1 MSSTWGRN
9 IKITIFGESHG
20 TCVGGVVDGL
30 PPGMVIPVELIEF
43 ELRRRKPGGN
53 LATARK
59 EDDSYEIISGIY
71 QGMTTGAPLAVVFRN
86 KDIRSGDYEE
96 MRSKPRPS
104 HADYVSMV
112 KYNGFGDHRGG
123 GRFSGR
129 LTAFLVFAGAL
140 AKSILSER
148 GGIEVG
154 SHLLKV
160 GQVED
165 QPFETEISPQELKL
179 LGGMEMPFLKDGINE
194 KALSYLEKIKKSGDS
209 VGAIVE
215 TAAIGVP
222 AGIGE
227 PFFDSFESVLSG
239 LLYSI
244 PGVKGVD
251 FGKGFG
257 FAEMKGS
264 EANDSFFMKGK
275 SVATITN
282 NSGGINGGIT
292 NGMPI
297 VFKTA
302 FRPTPSIGKEQETID
317 MDEMESA
324 KLSVSGRHDP
334 CIAVRAL
341 PVVEAALAL
350 ALLDLQMEGEALNG

>member
-1 MSSTWGRN
+1 MSATWGRN
-9 IKITIFGESHG
+9 LKLTIFGESHG

-30 PPGMVIPVELIEF
+30 PPGMVFPVDLIEF

-59 EDDSYEIISGIY
+59 EDDSYEIISGLY
-71 QGMTTGAPLAVVFRN
+71 EGRTTGAPLAVVFRN
-86 KDIRSGDYEE
+86 NDTRSADYEE
-96 MRSKPRPS
+96 LRKKPRPS

-112 KYNGFGDHRGG
+112 KYKGFGDHRGG

-140 AKSILSER
+140 AKSVLSESQ
-148 GGIEVG
+148 GIEIG

-165 QPFETEISPQELKL
+165 KTFETEIPSGELKRL
-179 LGGMEMPFLKDGINE
+179 CGMDMPFLKDGLNE
-194 KALSYLEKIKKSGDS
+194 NASSYLEKMKKLGDS
-209 VGAIVE
+209 VGALVE

-222 AGIGE
+222 VGIGE
-227 PFFDSFESVLSG
+227 PFFDSVESVLSS

-251 FGKGFG
+251 FGKGFE
-257 FAEMKGS
+257 FAGMRGS
-264 EANDSFFMKGK
+264 DANDALFIKGK
-275 SVATITN
+275 AVGTRTN

-302 FRPTPSIGKEQETID
+302 FRPTPSIGKEQETVD
-317 MDEMESA
+317 MDSKESA
-324 KLSVSGRHDP
+324 RLVVTGRHDP
-334 CIAVRAL
+334 CIALRAL

-350 ALLDLQMEGEALNG
+350 TLLDLQMEGEVFNG

>member
-1 MSSTWGRN
+1 MSATWGRN
-9 IKITIFGESHG
+9 LRLTIFGESHG
-20 TCVGGVVDGL
+20 KCVGGVVDGL
-30 PPGMVIPVELIEF
+30 PPGMAFPADLIEF
-43 ELRRRKPGGN
+43 ELQRRKPGGN
-53 LATARK
+53 LATRRK
-59 EDDSYEIISGIY
+59 EDDSYEVISGLFE
-71 QGMTTGAPLAVVFRN
+71 GKTTGAPLAVVFRN
-86 KDIRSGDYEE
+86 KDTRSDDYEE
-96 MRSKPRPS
+96 TRKKPRPS

-140 AKSILSER
+140 AKAVLSESL
-148 GGIEVG
+148 GIEIG
-154 SHLLKV
+154 SHLLKM

-165 QPFETEISPQELKL
+165 QPFETEISPGKLKAL
-179 LGGMEMPFLKDGINE
+179 RGMKMPFLKEGIEE
-194 KALSYLEKIKKSGDS
+194 KAAVHLEKIKKSEDS

-222 AGIGE
+222 VGIGE
-227 PFFDSFESVLSG
+227 PFFDSVESVLSS

-257 FAEMKGS
+257 FADMKGS
-264 EANDSFFMKGK
+264 EANDSFFMNGK
-275 SVATITN
+275 SVGTRTN

-317 MDEMESA
+317 MDSKQPA
-324 KLSVSGRHDP
+324 RLSVVGRHDP
-334 CIAVRAL
+334 CIAVRAI
-341 PVVEAALAL
+341 PAVEAALAL